1 MGSVLRLNVH
11 KGNDLVLDDI
21 HSFILRISLNRAHG
35 GKGEPRPQFHLE
47 HVNKRTTSR
56 TKSLE
61 EALDLLKAQ
70 VKAVF
75 DELEFSGL
83 C

>member
-1 MGSVLRLNVH
+1 MILNVQ
-11 KGNDLVLDDI
+11 KGNDLILDDI

-47 HVNKRTTSR
+47 YVNKRTTSH
-56 TKSLE
+56 TKSLD

-75 DELEFSGL
+75 DELELSMR

>member
-1 MGSVLRLNVH
+1 MILNVQ
-11 KGNDLVLDDI
+11 KGNDLILDDI

-47 HVNKRTTSR
+47 HVNKQTTSH
-56 TKSLE
+56 TKSLD

-75 DELEFSGL
+75 DELELSMR